1 MQTLLKVDPIFARM
15 IRSGNLGGILA
26 RIVLYL
32 FLIFGAAVFLL
43 PAIWMISTAF
53 KTAGEAQAIPPI
65 WIPPDPQWQN
75 FSKPFNDLPFLSFYG
90 NTLRITALSILG
102 VLLSCTPV
110 AYAFA
115 RLRFRGRE
123 TLFVLVLATMMMP
136 DEAKLIPLYIL
147 FSRLGWVN
155 TILPLTVPHY
165 FAVDG
170 FIIFM
175 MRQFFMTIPRDLDEA
190 CWLDGGG
197 YLTIL
202 TRIIIPI
209 SAPVFGVATILQFVS
224 YWNDFFFPLIYL
236 TSLENYTVSLGV
248 RLFQTRYF
256 VQVNT
261 VMAMTLLATL
271 PTVALFF
278 IGQRAFIRDVV
289 LTGTNK

>member
-1 MQTLLKVDPIFARM
+1 MLTRIDPVFARM
-15 IRSGNLGGILA
+15 IRSHNLSGILW
-26 RIVLYL
+26 RVLIYL
-32 FLIFGAAVFLL
+32 CLLIGAAMFLL
-43 PAIWMISTAF
+43 PAIWMFSTAF

-65 WIPPDPQWQN
+65 WIPAVPQWQN
-75 FSKPFNDLPFLSFYG
+75 FSKPFQDLPFLSFYG
-90 NTLRITALSILG
+90 NTLRITLLSILG

-123 TLFVLVLATMMMP
+123 TLFVLVLATMMLP

-147 FSRLGWVN
+147 FSKLGWVN
-155 TILPLTVPHY
+155 SILPLTVPHY
-165 FAVDG
+165 FAIDG

-190 CWLDGGG
+190 CWIDGGG

-236 TSLENYTVSLGV
+236 TSLDNYTVSLGL

-271 PTVALFF
+271 PTIALFF